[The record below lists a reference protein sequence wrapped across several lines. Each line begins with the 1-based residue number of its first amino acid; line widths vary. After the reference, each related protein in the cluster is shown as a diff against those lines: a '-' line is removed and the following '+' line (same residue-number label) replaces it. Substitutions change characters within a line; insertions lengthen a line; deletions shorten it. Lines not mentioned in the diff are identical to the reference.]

1 MTRKILTIA
10 ALVCSL
16 VGLLAVSS
24 NSNGNLNG
32 KWYGTLKT
40 SDGGQYPLNYDFKIK
55 GGQLSGVASSPKGSV
70 IDAKINGKEFTF
82 NVPIDGGDVQHSCI
96 YYSKAD
102 SIGVD
107 IVFNGKKLH
116 ATLKRDN

>member
-1 MTRKILTIA
+1 MINKILTVA
-10 ALVCSL
+10 ALVGCF
-16 VGLLAVSS
+16 VIFLAVSRNS
-24 NSNGNLNG
+24 NSNLNG

-40 SDGGQYPLNYDFKIK
+40 ADGGQYPLNYEF
-55 GGQLSGVASSPKGSV
+55 LSKSGELTGEASSPKGSIV
-70 IDAKINGKEFTF
+70 NGKVNGDQFSF
-82 NVPIDGGDVQHSCI
+82 SVAIDGGDVQHTGV
-96 YYSKAD
+96 YYRDAD